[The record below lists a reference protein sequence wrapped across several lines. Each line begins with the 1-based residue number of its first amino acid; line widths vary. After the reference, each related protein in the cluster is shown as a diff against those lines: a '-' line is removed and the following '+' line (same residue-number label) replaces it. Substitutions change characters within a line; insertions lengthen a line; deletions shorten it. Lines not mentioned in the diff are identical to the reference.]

1 MAVVQR
7 AVVLLRDYKS
17 SCTVGDRSH
26 VVVPRRSDLAEA
38 QAKWDPPSEGVFK
51 VNWDFLVD
59 SVSKRMLVGIIIRDH
74 NGYVLT
80 AKCLNDPIL
89 SSDVQP
95 KVLACLSA
103 LLFAS
108 ESDFY
113 DVVLEGPPAVFL
125 SDLHVKVLGPS
136 IESMWL
142 EEICWSILKFRTFS
156 VSDIS
161 REANKGAVV
170 LAKLGSSVKEA
181 KIWLEEFLVEL
192 QGVL

>member
-1 MAVVQR
+1 
-7 AVVLLRDYKS
+7 
-17 SCTVGDRSH
+17 
-26 VVVPRRSDLAEA
+26 
-38 QAKWDPPSEGVFK
+38 
-51 VNWDFLVD
+51 
-59 SVSKRMLVGIIIRDH
+59 
-74 NGYVLT
+74 
-80 AKCLNDPIL
+80 
-89 SSDVQP
+89 
-95 KVLACLSA
+95 VLACLSA

-108 ESDFY
+108 ESGFY

-170 LAKLGSSVKEA
+170 LAKLGSFVKEA
-181 KIWLEEFLVEL
+181 KIWLEEFPVEL

>member
-1 MAVVQR
+1 M
-7 AVVLLRDYKS
+7 S
-17 SCTVGDRSH
+17 
-26 VVVPRRSDLAEA
+26 
-38 QAKWDPPSEGVFK
+38 
-51 VNWDFLVD
+51 
-59 SVSKRMLVGIIIRDH
+59 VGIIIRDH
-74 NGYVLT
+74 NGCVLA
-80 AKCLNDPIL
+80 AKCSNDPIL

-108 ESDFY
+108 EIGFY
-113 DVVLEGPPAVFL
+113 DVVLEAPPAVFL

-136 IESMWL
+136 IESMWV
-142 EEICWSILKFRTFS
+142 EEICWSILNFRTFS

-170 LAKLGSSVKEA
+170 VVLAKLGSSSVKQA
-181 KIWLEEFLVEL
+181 KIWLEEVCVEL